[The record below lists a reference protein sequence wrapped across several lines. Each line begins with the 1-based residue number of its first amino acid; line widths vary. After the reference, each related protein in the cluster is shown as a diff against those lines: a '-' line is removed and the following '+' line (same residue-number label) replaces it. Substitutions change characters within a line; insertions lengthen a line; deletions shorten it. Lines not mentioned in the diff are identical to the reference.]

1 MKHLTPEKMLE
12 QLEAKVRFE
21 RSVPA
26 GTRAGGPGHLENA
39 EAQLRTFKELM
50 RPGNRNGRAND
61 ETLS

>member
-1 MKHLTPEKMLE
+1 MKHLKKMLE

-39 EAQLRTFKELM
+39 EAQLRTFKKLM
-50 RPGNRNGRAND
+50 RAAGR
-61 ETLS
+61 